1 MISRDRLIA
10 ASLTSLMCQWAHNKT
25 FSVLILCPSII
36 GWSVLLSFWF
46 SSFKHFCIFVDDT
59 KFITRVCH
67 YIQFSISLFF
77 CFLFYFFR
85 LILTRKLWHS
95 YNTLCVTLL
104 HGAFSR
110 CYVATFRVKSLWL
123 KLVGSSAAAE
133 HTSQA
138 FLDVTFKQRVRNW
151 IDSRV

>member
-10 ASLTSLMCQWAHNKT
+10 ASLTSLMCQCTIKPFQCWYC
-25 FSVLILCPSII
+25 VLALSADLFYFPFDF
-36 GWSVLLSFWF
+36 LLS
-46 SSFKHFCIFVDDT
+46 SIFVFLLT
-59 KFITRVCH
+59 IRSLSLEFVI
-67 YIQFSISLFF
+67 ISSLVYHCFF

-123 KLVGSSAAAE
+123 KLVSSSAAAE

-151 IDSRV
+151 IDSGV